1 MENLATAYEP
11 IPLDYDRP
19 GDAAVHDGVTRVNKF
34 MEARV
39 LEAPEQWFWA
49 HRRWPKSAWREAG
62 VM

>member
-1 MENLATAYEP
+1 P

-19 GDAAVHDGVTRVNKF
+19 GDAAVLDGVTRVNKF

-49 HRRWPKSAWREAG
+49 HRRWPKSAWRDAG